1 MATGLQAWKVEVRQR
16 GRKVIACT
24 FREIQES
31 LSQNDTNG
39 VDPSI
44 IVPCL
49 TAAIAVKASDW
60 VMAARLDGLPQN
72 IQLLP

>member
-1 MATGLQAWKVEVRQR
+1 MASGLQAWKVEVRKR

-31 LSQNDTNG
+31 LSENDANG

-44 IVPCL
+44 IVPRL
-49 TAAIAVKASDW
+49 TAAIAVKACDW
-60 VMAARLDGLPQN
+60 VMTAGLDGLAQH